1 MKLSQLLIPLSDK
14 QPGKIKDAGLIRL
27 VQGGFAVYN
36 AKSDE
41 ILLLPFGMLALRRSL
56 GKLLT
61 LFVKAGVQPTACF
74 GAGPFSIADRFVRAF
89 GKVARAFLEER
100 EGNLVFTGYGETF
113 IGTQSFVRM
122 LGEVVREEPV
132 FADLGCCILEEWR
145 GDTWRLSLGVPADK
159 EARESAPGICCS
171 ACGWGGLPESV
182 ASARETVSEKSVPGY
197 RELPVKEVYTPGAST
212 IAELCRQLDVS
223 PSRTLKTMCYSTGVG
238 ENVRVVAALVRGDMA
253 ISLEKLRRVLGASEV
268 RRSTPEDLARCVAG
282 VAGYLGPIGL
292 GEAVTLVADSH
303 IVGACDLVVGANKPD
318 FHLTGACWGR
328 DFSAPLV
335 ADLVRFEKDSPCPLC
350 GEPLSEVNWRVL
362 GYFDVPASASAETA
376 LTYRDQAGAHAFP
389 FVWTGCVFGIS
400 LLSALA
406 EQGGEKWP
414 EGYAPFDAWIVP
426 VLPEDNETAERLL
439 QELSQQ
445 GLAPLLDDRECDAE
459 KKMADAHL
467 AGVPALYLVDTTTS
481 GKHLLTDA

>member
-14 QPGKIKDAGLIRL
+14 QPGKIRDAGLIRL

-41 ILLLPFGMLALRRSL
+41 ILLLPFGTLALRRSL
-56 GKLLT
+56 GKLLA
-61 LFVKAGVQPTACF
+61 LFAKTGVQPTACF

-89 GKVARAFLEER
+89 GEVARAFLEER

-113 IGTQSFVRM
+113 AEAQTFVRA
-122 LGEVVREEPV
+122 LGEAVREEPV
-132 FADLGCCILEEWR
+132 FADLGCRVLEER
-145 GDTWRLSLGVPADK
+145 RDDAWRLSIAVPAQK

-182 ASARETVSEKSVPGY
+182 APEGEAFSAKSAPGHG
-197 RELPVKEVYTPGAST
+197 ELPLKEAHTPGANT

-223 PSRTLKTMCYSTGVG
+223 PSRTLKTMCYSTGTG
-238 ENVRVVAALVRGDMA
+238 ENLRVAAALVRGDMA
-253 ISLEKLRRVLGASEV
+253 ISLEKLRRALSASEI
-268 RRSTPEDLARCVAG
+268 RRSTPEDLARCITG

-292 GEAVTLVADSH
+292 GEAVTLVADFRV
-303 IVGACDLVVGANKPD
+303 VGACDLVVGANKPD

-328 DFSAPLV
+328 DFSAPFV

-350 GEPLSEVNWRVL
+350 GEPLSEANWRVL
-362 GYFDVPASASAETA
+362 GHFDIPVSPSETA
-376 LTYRDQAGAHAFP
+376 LTCRDQAGTHSFP
-389 FVWTGCVFGIS
+389 FAWTGCVFGIS

-426 VLPEDNETAERLL
+426 VLPEDHETAERLL

-459 KKMADAHL
+459 KKMADARL